1 MTRDERALRANIV
14 AKARWMNAIG
24 LNQGT
29 SGNISAR
36 YKDLLLITPSATPYE
51 AMTPESIAAM
61 PLNGEYG
68 AWSGPLKPSTEWRFH
83 FDITKARPD
92 VGAIVHTHSTYATVL
107 AIARKEIPACHYM
120 MAAFGGTTVRCS
132 GYARY
137 GTKELSELA
146 LHALEGRNGCLLANH
161 GMIALG
167 SNLDKAMW
175 LAVELETIA
184 KQYYL
189 ALALGQ
195 PFILSEEQIAE
206 TLQGF
211 STYGLQDASP
221 RARPSRSRPAPAR
234 KAPRSRKAS
243 R

>member
-1 MTRDERALRANIV
+1 MTRDERALRADIV
-14 AKARWMNAIG
+14 AKARWMNAAG

-36 YKDLLLITPSATPYE
+36 YKDVLLITPSATPYD
-51 AMTPESIAAM
+51 AMTTESIAAM
-61 PLNGEYG
+61 PLDGEYG
-68 AWSGPLKPSTEWRFH
+68 AWTGPLKPSTEWRFH

-120 MAAFGGTTVRCS
+120 MAAFGGTTIRCA

-137 GTKELSELA
+137 GTKELSDFA
-146 LHALEGRNGCLLANH
+146 LKALEGRNGCLLANH

-167 SNLDKAMW
+167 ANLDKAMW

-189 ALALGQ
+189 SLALGN
-195 PFILSEEQIAE
+195 PVILSDEQIAE
-206 TLQGF
+206 TAGGF
-211 STYGLQDASP
+211 ATYGLQDTP
-221 RARPSRSRPAPAR
+221 PAKAAKRTKAAPKR
-234 KAPRSRKAS
+234 KARR
-243 R
+243 